1 MGVQKVALLFS
12 WDYHKSI
19 TQSYTWGKCLG
30 TPTSFSSMANI
41 KSDGLV
47 VVNEGR
53 RTKKREEKRVIFDI
67 DGGQY
72 VGGLIGSGYFKAPRY
87 MTFSPTKEYSAEAWV
102 TEFLVFSQPVKGDD
116 EVKERKESLDA
127 PTEEE
132 VVPEKYCSRIARL
145 IANDGSLLQGSTA
158 FFSLKQA
165 LVDE

>member
-1 MGVQKVALLFS
+1 M
-12 WDYHKSI
+12 
-19 TQSYTWGKCLG
+19 G

-41 KSDGLV
+41 KSDGIV

-53 RTKKREEKRVIFDI
+53 RTKNREEKRVIFDI

-72 VGGLIGSGYFKAPRY
+72 VGGLIGSVYFKAPRY

-102 TEFLVFSQPVKGDD
+102 TEFLVFYQPVKGDD
-116 EVKERKESLDA
+116 EAKSLDA
-127 PTEEE
+127 PSEEE
-132 VVPEKYCSRIARL
+132 VVPEHYCSRIARL

-165 LVDE
+165 LADE